1 MSMKKSILLVVAVI
15 VLVTAFQLVS
25 SGGNVMLIDMGDTSI
40 SFSGIDDFRHE
51 VAYRDIVSV
60 TLEEVPNWD
69 RWGGH
74 EFGEFRV
81 GHINGAS
88 AEDFNESYVLF
99 VTTKAD
105 NVIIAT
111 LADGSW
117 MVFNYNNTSDT
128 EAIYGM
134 LLENVSAVR

>member
-1 MSMKKSILLVVAVI
+1 MSMKKSILLVVVVI
-15 VLVTAFQLVS
+15 VAVTVFSVIT
-25 SGGNVMLIDMGDTSI
+25 SGGNVMLIDMGDKSI

-51 VAYRDIVSV
+51 VAYGDIVSV

-74 EFGEFRV
+74 EFGDFRI
-81 GHINGAS
+81 GYINGAS
-88 AEDFNESYVLF
+88 ADDFNESYVLF

-105 NVIIAT
+105 NVIVAT
-111 LADGSW
+111 LTDGSW

-134 LLENVSAVR
+134 LLENIQ